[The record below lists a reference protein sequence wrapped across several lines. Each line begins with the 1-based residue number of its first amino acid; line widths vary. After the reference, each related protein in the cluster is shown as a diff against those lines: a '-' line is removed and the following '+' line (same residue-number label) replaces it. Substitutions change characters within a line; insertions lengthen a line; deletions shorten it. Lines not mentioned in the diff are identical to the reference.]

1 MKKKGEKDM
10 KCRNKRSGRKTGL
23 WIVCAWLCLLGA
35 TAQAVAENI
44 PTPRE
49 VASWLGLGW
58 NLGNLFD
65 AHQNGVA
72 SETAWGNPPVTK
84 KLLQKVAEA
93 GFTSV
98 RIPVTWLGHM
108 GKAPDYAV
116 DPLWL
121 DRIAEVVDDAESL
134 GLRVIL
140 NIHHDGADS
149 QYWLD
154 VKTAATDAQT
164 HAAVKKQLA
173 ALWTQIALRFKDKGE
188 FLIFE
193 SMNEIHDGGWGW
205 GNNRTDGGRQY
216 DVVNEWNQVFVD
228 AVRGT
233 GGKNATRYLGVPGY
247 CANPELTMKHF
258 VMPDDKTAG
267 RLLVAVHFY
276 DPTPYT
282 LEARYPAW
290 GHTAPD
296 SLRVDWGGETHVTHV
311 FGQLKDKFIDRGI
324 PVYIGEMGCVRRGD
338 EKGEAFR
345 RYYLEYVCKAAHACG
360 MAPFYWDNGSNATGR
375 ECSGLFDRKTGEFS
389 DGSPEAVAC
398 MKRAVFSQEDSY
410 TLESIYQ
417 HAP

>member
-1 MKKKGEKDM
+1 M

-58 NLGNLFD
+58 NLGNQFD

-205 GNNRTDGGRQY
+205 GANRTDNGRQY
-216 DVVNEWNQVFVD
+216 AVLNEWNQVFVD
-228 AVRGT
+228 AVRST
-233 GGKNATRYLGVPGY
+233 GGNNATRYLGVPGY
-247 CANPELTMKHF
+247 CANPELTVEHF
-258 VMPDDKTAG
+258 VMPKDEAEG
-267 RLLVAVHFY
+267 RLMVAIHFY
-276 DPTPYT
+276 DPVDYT
-282 LEARYPAW
+282 LEAKCPEW
-290 GHTAPD
+290 GHTARPGKAPE
-296 SLRVDWGGETHVTHV
+296 WGGEDNVVRV
-311 FGQLKDKFIDRGI
+311 FSRVKERFIDRGI
-324 PVYIGEMGCVRRGD
+324 PVYIGEMGCVRRGG
-338 EKGEAFR
+338 ERGEAFR
-345 RYYLEYVCKAAHACG
+345 RYYLEYVCKAARTYC
-360 MAPFYWDNGSNATGR
+360 MAPFVWDNGLGSVGR
-375 ECSGLFDRKTGEFS
+375 ECSGLFDRKNGAFFTHSE
-389 DGSPEAVAC
+389 DVVRAMV
-398 MKRAVFSQEDSY
+398 KAVFSDDASY
-410 TLESIYQ
+410 TLDTVYQ
-417 HAP
+417 TAP